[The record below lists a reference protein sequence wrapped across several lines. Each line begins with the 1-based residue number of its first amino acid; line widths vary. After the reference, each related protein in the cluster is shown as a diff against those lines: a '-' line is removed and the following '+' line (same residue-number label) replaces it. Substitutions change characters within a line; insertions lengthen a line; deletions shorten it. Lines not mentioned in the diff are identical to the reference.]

1 MAIQQDAIEN
11 EELNKEQ
18 GQVTEQE
25 QEQNELDPYEQIA
38 AAAEAHRNQE
48 EEQQQEQ
55 PAAQEQPAVDQQI
68 EAADITQQRVKVKL
82 EGVEEEVEI
91 KDLIA
96 GYQKNSVASKRLNEA
111 TQKLR
116 EADEVLAK
124 AREQAAQSGGDTA
137 KEESAVDIAKQAV
150 ESLLDGDAD
159 AAAEILAKL
168 TGRGEAS
175 TQKVDEEAVA
185 VRVRQQLDRDSALTK
200 FEQEFSD
207 IVADPYLADL
217 ANDRLREQLTEKQ
230 AIGEQIDLEAE
241 LKASGEFVRDWLKSK
256 GVAPSTEQSSTTVNE
271 RVARKQGLDSTPV
284 LNASA
289 GSATEQAETASSII
303 EEMRK
308 ERGITI

>member
-11 EELNKEQ
+11 EEQNKEQ
-18 GQVTEQE
+18 GQVTE

-116 EADEVLAK
+116 EAEEVLAK
-124 AREQAAQSGGDTA
+124 AREQAAQTG
-137 KEESAVDIAKQAV
+137 ESVAGEKGAVDVAKQVV
-150 ESLLDGDAD
+150 ESLLDGNTDE
-159 AAAEILAKL
+159 AAEMLAKL
-168 TGRGEAS
+168 AGRGESS
-175 TQKVDEEAVA
+175 TPEVDAESVAQKVK
-185 VRVRQQLDRDSALTK
+185 QQLDRESALTK
-200 FEQEFSD
+200 FEQDFGD
-207 IVADPYLADL
+207 IVADPYLTGL
-217 ANDRLREQLTEKQ
+217 ANERLKEQLNEKH
-230 AIGEQIDLEAE
+230 AIGEPIDLNAE
-241 LKASGEFVRDWLKSK
+241 LSAAGEYVRDWLKSK
-256 GVAPSTEQSSTTVNE
+256 GVATTAEQSSTTVNE

-289 GSATEQAETASSII
+289 GSATEQPETAASII